1 MVIWLIIKLS
11 CICLLSQNQTF
22 LKTLKKITQKTFNC
36 QNIRLDTKNKR
47 DNECDDG
54 IKLLYHLWSS
64 LGNVCPVA
72 PPNTYKCLSK
82 ATIVCPYLFSGGGG
96 APRNMCSVEIL
107 VHLIRRKQNALYITS
122 ILHFHT
128 LIIMQINGENL

>member
-11 CICLLSQNQTF
+11 RICLLSQNQTF
-22 LKTLKKITQKTFNC
+22 IKTLKKKLHKRLSTAKI
-36 QNIRLDTKNKR
+36 LDTKNKH

-54 IKLLYHLWSS
+54 KKLLYHLWSS

-107 VHLIRRKQNALYITS
+107 VHLIRRKQNTLYITS

>member
-1 MVIWLIIKLS
+1 MNGNLAYYKTIRYLSIITKSNLHK
-11 CICLLSQNQTF
+11 N
-22 LKTLKKITQKTFNC
+22 TLKKTFNC
-36 QNIRLDTKNKR
+36 QNIRLDTKNKH
-47 DNECDDG
+47 DNEYDDG

-107 VHLIRRKQNALYITS
+107 VHLIWRKQNTLYITS
-122 ILHFHT
+122 ILHFHI